1 MSEVADGASA
11 PVHSERGLE
20 GVMERLLALRAEID
34 AVLARLPARSAD
46 SSPVQTVAAGEPARA
61 LWLGGEATSDGKS
74 AGASHSIAEKT
85 DPSFAG
91 TGADKME
98 TVAEAW
104 ETACPTAADQPSGE
118 PMARKPDQ
126 VDDQPSL
133 AYSNISAS
141 AGAPGPAVE
150 LAELAVAPKAA
161 AATDMAAIEG
171 VAAGEQAKQATVAAG
186 REAMG
191 SAPEAD
197 KNEERQSAVGAQMKA
212 AGAPLA
218 IAATHCGET
227 VAHATIL
234 NFLQA
239 RQLKHKSAH
248 TTVPAPARSARDMAA
263 KIAAAFLI
271 SLTAASVI
279 MMADRTA
286 LGGAPPL
293 ARIAPSPPPTVPRGV
308 EWLWQRLRTGQAQPS
323 NAPAA
328 LADPQL
334 RHEARW
340 PTMPW
345 LGARE
350 GRD

>member
-11 PVHSERGLE
+11 LVHSERDLE
-20 GVMERLLALRAEID
+20 SVIERLLALRAEID
-34 AVLARLPARSAD
+34 AVLARLPARSED
-46 SSPVQTVAAGEPARA
+46 SSPVRTVAAAEPARA
-61 LWLGGEATSDGKS
+61 LSLSGEATSDGKS
-74 AGASHSIAEKT
+74 ADASRSISEKT

-91 TGADKME
+91 AGTDKTE

-104 ETACPTAADQPSGE
+104 ETARPTAADQPTGE
-118 PMARKPDQ
+118 PMARKPDE

-133 AYSNISAS
+133 AYSNIPAS
-141 AGAPGPAVE
+141 AGAPAPAVE
-150 LAELAVAPKAA
+150 RTELAVAPRAA
-161 AATDMAAIEG
+161 AATEMAVIEG
-171 VAAGEQAKQATVAAG
+171 VAGGEQAKQGTVAA
-186 REAMG
+186 RAQATG

-212 AGAPLA
+212 TDAPLA
-218 IAATHCGET
+218 IGATHET

-239 RQLKHKSAH
+239 RQQKHKSAH
-248 TTVPAPARSARDMAA
+248 TIVPAPARSGRHLAA
-263 KIAAAFLI
+263 KIAAAILVF
-271 SLTAASVI
+271 LTAAGVI

-293 ARIAPSPPPTVPRGV
+293 TGIAPSPPPTVPRGV
-308 EWLWQRLRTGQAQPS
+308 EWLWQRLRTGQAQSS

-328 LADPQL
+328 LADQQL
-334 RHEARW
+334 RREARW

-345 LGARE
+345 LGALD